1 MRVLLTNHTLTGRTG
16 SELYILEVAR
26 RLKQL
31 GHEPMVYSPRCGQI
45 ADQLRAEKIPVVSEL
60 SQLPC
65 APDLIHGQH
74 HLETMTALLALP
86 GVPAI
91 YVCHGALPWE
101 ETPPVFPRIHRYL
114 AVDEACRE
122 RVLREAQTSP
132 DKIKLLLNFVDL
144 QRFQPRPPLPEKPL
158 RALVFSNYAKE
169 KNYLSAVRAA
179 CAKFHITV
187 DVRGQGVGQVADEPE
202 KLLPQYDL
210 VFAKARAALEAMA
223 VGCAVIVCD
232 RRGCGPLVTPENFAE
247 LRPWNFGFRTMV
259 NRVTVKNLT
268 AQIARYDAAAAA
280 EVCRHTRAEVSHI
293 SAVDELVR
301 AYTAAIAAQQQQPP
315 TAAAESRAAAAYL
328 HWLAP
333 VIKQA
338 PKPGAAWSRSRFC
351 GQLAKPV
358 DKLARWLRSQ

>member
-16 SELYILEVAR
+16 SELYVLEVAR
-26 RLKQL
+26 RLQTL
-31 GHEPMVYSPRCGQI
+31 GHEPMAYSPRLGKI
-45 ADQLRAEKIPVVSEL
+45 AELLRDEKIPVVSDL
-60 SQLPC
+60 AQLPFP
-65 APDLIHGQH
+65 PDIIHGQH
-74 HLETMTALLALP
+74 HLETISALLALP

-122 RVLREAQTSP
+122 RVLREAQVAP
-132 DKIKLLLNFVDL
+132 DKIIRLLNFVDL

-169 KNYLSAVRAA
+169 KNYLQAVRAA

-202 KLLPQYDL
+202 KLLPHYDL

-232 RRGCGPLVTPENFAE
+232 RRGCGPLVTPTNFAE
-247 LRPWNFGFRTMV
+247 LRLWNFGFRTMV
-259 NRVTVKNLT
+259 NRVTATNLT
-268 AQIARYDAAAAA
+268 AQIARYDARESAA
-280 EVCRHTRAEVSHI
+280 VSHLARTQVGLTT
-293 SAVDELVR
+293 AVDELVR
-301 AYTAAIAAQQQQPP
+301 AYETAIAAQKQNPP
-315 TAAAESRAAAAYL
+315 NPADESRAAATYL
-328 HWLAP
+328 QWLLP
-333 VIKQA
+333 LIKQA
-338 PKPGAAWSRSRFC
+338 TKPASPWSRSYFFGR
-351 GQLAKPV
+351 LARPV